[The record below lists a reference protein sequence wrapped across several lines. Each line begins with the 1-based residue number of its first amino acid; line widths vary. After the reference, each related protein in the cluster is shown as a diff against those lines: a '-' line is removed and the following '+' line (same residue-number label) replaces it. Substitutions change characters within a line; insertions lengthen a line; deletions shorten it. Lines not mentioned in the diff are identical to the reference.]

1 MVARRYGISLSRL
14 TRYLT
19 RSLHSP
25 RELSSWTLKKKFHI
39 YACSCII
46 LHLSFKLRC
55 YTRISNS
62 EKSRLVYQN
71 YTLEVKPVSCW
82 NMINLHCVKN
92 ATHLSPYCCKP
103 FRGDSNAVK
112 GVKIAFFCVL
122 LLMLTLEI
130 RYLLQLLRWI
140 KECRPLRIISS
151 PTWLSRTLLLHFW
164 LFRDTLLKY

>member
-1 MVARRYGISLSRL
+1 MTLNIIQKMCQFTSLLTEHFDAVVTGRYDSVF
-14 TRYLT
+14 
-19 RSLHSP
+19 
-25 RELSSWTLKKKFHI
+25 KQ
-39 YACSCII
+39 II
-46 LHLSFKLRC
+46 
-55 YTRISNS
+55 
-62 EKSRLVYQN
+62 RLVYQS

-122 LLMLTLEI
+122 LLTSTLEI

-140 KECRPLRIISS
+140 KECRPLRNISS